1 MICHE
6 FFREQHSTYNI
17 ISLGATHFGAL
28 ETESSANSNGK
39 MSSIDMAPS
48 LFQKVRFQLNV
59 INNVINVPKVMPL
72 HNLHYH

>member
-1 MICHE
+1 MYSMI
-6 FFREQHSTYNI
+6 RKQHSVYIITY
-17 ISLGATHFGAL
+17 LGATHFGAL